1 MASVVR
7 LRLISLVGSVVFVV
21 YGGLIDS
28 VPLIVTNIAI
38 AGINV
43 WFLWAELGGR
53 RDLGVVRVP
62 HDSPFLL
69 DFLHHHLADIRD
81 FQPDFDGDIHESD
94 LCLVLTRD
102 GLPAGVVT
110 GRVDGDDLCLELDYV
125 LRAYRDSRLG
135 QWLYGEG
142 ATVLR
147 SAGVSRVI
155 AEKGSE
161 VHRQYLDRVGFERID
176 GRYVLDVSRR

>member
-1 MASVVR
+1 VIDFSGTEVVGYVPSALVVLSLTMASVVR

-53 RDLGVVRVP
+53 SDLGVVRVP

-81 FQPDFDGDIHESD
+81 FQPDFDGDTHESD

-142 ATVLR
+142 ATVL
-147 SAGVSRVI
+147 
-155 AEKGSE
+155 
-161 VHRQYLDRVGFERID
+161 
-176 GRYVLDVSRR
+176 